1 MEERRAQHSVWHP
14 AVIGEEDEARA
25 LFIEPAHGE
34 NSLGKI
40 KGGDDVVGDGLISR
54 ADDASQGREGGREGG
69 VGGKGEGSGRGRPIG
84 GRKEGRREGGREA
97 AVPWLPVLDMNKLLR
112 WRGGGGARGGG
123 GGGGGR
129 EGGRGQDDVGFPG
142 DALVVK
148 REGVTGV
155 NFCARLSHLEEGRG

>member
-69 VGGKGEGSGRGRPIG
+69 RGWGVR
-84 GRKEGRREGGREA
+84 
-97 AVPWLPVLDMNKLLR
+97 
-112 WRGGGGARGGG
+112 ARGQGEA
-123 GGGGGR
+123 GR
-129 EGGRGQDDVGFPG
+129 
-142 DALVVK
+142 
-148 REGVTGV
+148 
-155 NFCARLSHLEEGRG
+155 